1 MEYKYIWNSKSN
13 SFDGYEPQYEEHTD
27 ENGNVERVEIP
38 CDKTLYTQEQVDA
51 IFKNRGANQVIKDVN
66 GIPTAVDLYTES
78 ELSIADKKKRINE
91 LKALLKATDYQ
102 AIKYAEGFISEA
114 DYAPIKAQRQAWR
127 DEINALETE
136 LTSKEVT
143 Q

>member
-1 MEYKYIWNSKSN
+1 MMYTWNSKSN

-51 IFKNRGANQVIKDVN
+51 IFAGRGANQVIKDVD
-66 GIPTAVDLYTES
+66 GVPTAVDLYTES
-78 ELSIADKKKRINE
+78 ELAIAANKKRINE

-102 AIKYAEGFISEA
+102 AIKYAEGEMPYEE
-114 DYAPIKAQRQAWR
+114 YAPVRELRKGWR
-127 DEINALETE
+127 KEINDLEAFRASE
-136 LTSKEVT
+136 
-143 Q
+143 

>member
-1 MEYKYIWNSKSN
+1 MMYIWNSKSN

-51 IFKNRGANQVIKDVN
+51 IFAGRGANQVLKDVN
-66 GIPTAVDLYTES
+66 GVPTYVNLYTDA
-78 ELSIADKKKRINE
+78 ELTVQANKKRIAE
-91 LKALLKATDYQ
+91 LKALLQATDYQ
-102 AIKYAEGFISEA
+102 AIKYIEGFISET
-114 DYAPIKAQRQAWR
+114 DYAPIKAQRRAWR
-127 DEINALETE
+127 DEINALEAELATE
-136 LTSKEVT
+136 EVT

>member
-1 MEYKYIWNSKSN
+1 MMYTWNSKSN
-13 SFDGYEPQYEEHTD
+13 SFDGYEPQYEEHAD

-51 IFKNRGANQVIKDVN
+51 IFKNRGANQVIKDVD

-78 ELSIADKKKRINE
+78 ELSIAYKKKRIAE
-91 LKALLKATDYQ
+91 LKSLLQETDYQ
-102 AIKYAEGFISEA
+102 AIKYFEGFISET

-127 DEINALETE
+127 DEINALEAE
-136 LTSKEVT
+136 LASK
-143 Q
+143 